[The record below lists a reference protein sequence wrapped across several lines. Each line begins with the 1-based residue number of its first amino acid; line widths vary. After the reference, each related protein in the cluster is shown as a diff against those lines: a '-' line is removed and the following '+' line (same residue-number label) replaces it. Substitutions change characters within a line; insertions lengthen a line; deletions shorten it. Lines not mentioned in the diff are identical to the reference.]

1 MVRRYLLFCCT
12 RYARKTRE
20 RARAARTRFVGKGLT
35 LGAWVL
41 RSGPKAILLHYNTSL
56 SLRLRYTRA
65 ISRAYSTIYACKNF
79 LAKNKIHRA
88 DFGQVKHT
96 EVDSDAK

>member
-1 MVRRYLLFCCT
+1 MVRLHLLFCCT

-56 SLRLRYTRA
+56 HMQWQFAWNINT
-65 ISRAYSTIYACKNF
+65 
-79 LAKNKIHRA
+79 
-88 DFGQVKHT
+88 
-96 EVDSDAK
+96 

>member
-1 MVRRYLLFCCT
+1 MRGEQAYREGKPNLRLRET
-12 RYARKTRE
+12 RVGVATCYTSIFYDQ
-20 RARAARTRFVGKGLT
+20 RFKL
-35 LGAWVL
+35 
-41 RSGPKAILLHYNTSL
+41 L